1 MEKIVDSTEETKEL
15 AGQLAD
21 KLRPRDVLALYGDLG
36 TGKTTFT
43 RFLVHALGIE
53 ARVQSP
59 TFIVARVY
67 KKEATNTSAKKIKRV
82 NHIDLYRLKNPEE
95 IADLGLKEYF
105 DKEKS
110 ITVIEWPELAEKYLP
125 KDTVKIKFE
134 DLGKDKRKIN
144 VQNLH

>member
-15 AGQLAD
+15 VGEIAD
-21 KLRPRDVLALYGDLG
+21 KLRQGDVLALYGDLG
-36 TGKTTFT
+36 SGKTTFT
-43 RFLVHALGIE
+43 RFLVHALGIRT
-53 ARVQSP
+53 RVQSP
-59 TFIVARVY
+59 TFIVTRVY
-67 KKEATNTSAKKIKRV
+67 EKEPTNKNAKKIQRV
-82 NHIDLYRLKNPEE
+82 NHVDLYRLRNPEE

-134 DLGKDKRKIN
+134 DLGKSKRKIN